1 MIVQGK
7 LYEHTQPWPADAVAR
22 YTPGDLPAIIRG
34 ILKGEAFDAAEF
46 SLAAWII
53 LVDRGDVRMA
63 AVPVFPARTFF
74 HSCLWVRFDSPLH
87 ALADLR
93 GKTVALRDYTS
104 TTSIWFRGYLKERH
118 GVDWKDIR
126 WVSNPAGRF
135 PPPPEAAVVP
145 GSADLEDMLCDG
157 AVDAFFSVRTK
168 DQKKPPAERVLRRL
182 LADPQSDEEAWFR
195 YDRIFPILHT
205 VVVSNAALAKD
216 VGAARAIFD
225 GYAGAKSEALR
236 QRLGTTMLPWS
247 EQLWDR
253 AADIVGRDP
262 LPYGLSA
269 ENRRV
274 IERLV
279 DYMLDQKLIARR
291 IPVDELFVPGSYAW
305 AE

>member
-7 LYEHTQPWPADAVAR
+7 LYEHTLPWPADAAAS
-22 YTPGDLPAIIRG
+22 YAPGDLSAIIRG

-53 LVDRGDVRMA
+53 LTDRGETRMIA
-63 AVPVFPARTFF
+63 APVFPARTFF
-74 HSCLWVRFDSPLH
+74 HSCLWVCADSPMR
-87 ALADLR
+87 ALTDLR

-126 WVSNPAGRF
+126 WISNPSGRF
-135 PPPPEAAVVP
+135 PPPPDAGVTP
-145 GSADLEDMLCDG
+145 GTADLEDMLLDG

-168 DQKKPPAERVLRRL
+168 DQKKPPGERALRRL

-195 YDRIFPILHT
+195 RDRIFPILHT
-205 VVVSNAALAKD
+205 VVVSKDALAKD
-216 VGAARAIFD
+216 ANAAKAAFD

-236 QRLGTTMLPWS
+236 RRLGATMLPWS
-247 EQLWDR
+247 EQLWDHT
-253 AADIVGRDP
+253 ADVFGRDP
-262 LPYGLSA
+262 LPYGLTA
-269 ENRRV
+269 DNRRV
-274 IERLV
+274 IEKLV

-291 IPVDELFVPGSYAW
+291 IGVDELFMPGSDVW
-305 AE
+305 I